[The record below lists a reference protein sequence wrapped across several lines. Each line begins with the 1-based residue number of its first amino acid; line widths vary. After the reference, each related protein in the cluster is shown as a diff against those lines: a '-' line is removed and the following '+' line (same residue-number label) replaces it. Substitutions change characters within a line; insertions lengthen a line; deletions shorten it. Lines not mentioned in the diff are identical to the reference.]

1 MNLRPILLLAGGL
14 CLLAS
19 CKPPVSSEITATDTG
34 KSGPGAQTIKG
45 GNVTFSLSNNG
56 KPVS

>member
-1 MNLRPILLLAGGL
+1 MKRLRILLTGALF
-14 CLLAS
+14 LLAS

-34 KSGPGAQTIKG
+34 KIEPGAQTIKG